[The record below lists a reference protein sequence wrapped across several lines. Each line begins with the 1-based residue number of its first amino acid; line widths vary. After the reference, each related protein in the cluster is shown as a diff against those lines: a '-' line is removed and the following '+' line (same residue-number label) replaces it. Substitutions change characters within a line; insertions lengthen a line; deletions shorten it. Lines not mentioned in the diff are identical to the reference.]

1 MKGMNII
8 SKETLIG
15 AAALGAGAVAAKVVQ
30 SKVVPMVLPKAT
42 ILQKNIATLVAGIFT
57 PSLIKGPIG
66 MGLGAG
72 MVAAS
77 VAGLV
82 DPYLVDAGLLGMGDV
97 LLGSNYGYGADD
109 DGGGTLMGATDTFST
124 VPNDYSAQGAE
135 MDY

>member
-1 MKGMNII
+1 MMLI

-30 SKVVPMVLPKAT
+30 KKVVPMIVPTASENV
-42 ILQKNIATLVAGIFT
+42 KNLITLGIGIFT
-57 PSLIKGPIG
+57 PTLIKGPVG
-66 MGLGAG
+66 AGLGAG
-72 MVAAS
+72 MIAAS

-82 DPYLVDAGLLGMGDV
+82 DPYLVKAGIAGMGDV
-97 LLGSNYGYGADD
+97 LMGNDGYD
-109 DGGGTLMGATDTFST
+109 DGGGTLMGATDTFNT